1 MEITRN
7 LLKEKMEKPKNNIK
21 KYSQSINWIWFLKFK
36 KKIKNILE
44 VHSGALVYQK
54 SPFQTFYRT
63 LNLFLHF
70 YKQVYYIM
78 IY

>member
-7 LLKEKMEKPKNNIK
+7 LLKGNMKKPKNNIK

-54 SPFQTFYRT
+54 SQFRTSYRT
-63 LNLFLHF
+63 LNTPLHF
-70 YKQVYYIM
+70 YKQAYYI
-78 IY
+78 II